1 MKITSIRAKLSV
13 FLIAAAILTA
23 VLIGLITYRHTLKEN
38 EDLLDYQL
46 RQMALSLRDQGVVA
60 DPSYYQQGDASD
72 VVIQIWNSNGSMLYL
87 SVPGAPLFDRAT
99 LGFTDVDVQPS
110 ISLNTYPKRWR
121 VFSIATRDRII
132 QVAQPLELRTDLAAT
147 AALRSLT
154 PLLAFVPLMAV
165 LIWWTVGNS
174 LSPLQ
179 RVAKEVRQRDAR
191 SLEQVAQTDLPS
203 EVLPLITALNSL
215 LARLKQ
221 AFTSQRAFVADA
233 AHELRSP
240 LTALKLQLQLLGNA
254 PDDAAKKQALDQ
266 LNQGVDR
273 SSHLIEQLLIAAQTD
288 PADTQIQLQS
298 INLAELTRQTIADL
312 FPIAQSRELQLE
324 LAAPEQL
331 LIPADEA
338 RLSILIRNLI
348 DNAIRYTPN
357 GGQVHASVVHHGQG
371 VELLV
376 EDSGP
381 GIALSDR
388 ERVFSRFYRLNNHPS
403 QQTGSG
409 LGLSIVKN
417 IVDQHGAQ
425 IRLDSSALG
434 GLKVSVM
441 FQVSS
446 SRRIAYSVLMGINR
460 H

>member
-23 VLIGLITYRHTLKEN
+23 LLIGLITYRHTLKEN

-46 RQMALSLRDQGVVA
+46 RQIALSLRDQGVVA
-60 DPSYYQQGDASD
+60 DPSYYQQGDALD

-99 LGFTDVDVQPS
+99 LGFTDVDVQLN

-121 VFSIATRDRII
+121 VFSVATRDRII
-132 QVAQPLELRTDLAAT
+132 QVAQPLDLRTDLAAT

-154 PLLAFVPLMAV
+154 PLLAFVPLMAL

-174 LSPLQ
+174 LLPLQ
-179 RVAKEVRQRDAR
+179 RVANEVEQRDAR
-191 SLEQVAQTDLPS
+191 SLEQVAETDLPS
-203 EVLPLITALNSL
+203 EVVPLITALNSL
-215 LARLKQ
+215 LARLQQ
-221 AFTSQRAFVADA
+221 AFSSQRAFVADA

-288 PADTQIQLQS
+288 PADTQIQLQAYAPS
-298 INLAELTRQTIADL
+298 TNIAELTRQTIADL

-331 LIPADEA
+331 LIPVDAA

-357 GGQVHASVVHHGQG
+357 GGQVHTSVIDHGSQ

-381 GIALSDR
+381 GIAPSDR

-425 IRLDSSALG
+425 ITLTSSALG
-434 GLKVSVM
+434 GLKVSVI
-441 FQVSS
+441 FQASS
-446 SRRIAYSVLMGINR
+446 N
-460 H
+460 

>member
-23 VLIGLITYRHTLKEN
+23 LLIGLITYRHTLKEN

-46 RQMALSLRDQGVVA
+46 RQIALSLRDQGVVA
-60 DPSYYQQGDASD
+60 DPSYYQQGDALD

-99 LGFTDVDVQPS
+99 LGLTDVDVQLN

-121 VFSIATRDRII
+121 VFSVATRDRII
-132 QVAQPLELRTDLAAT
+132 QVAQPLDLRTDLAAT

-154 PLLAFVPLMAV
+154 PLLAFVPLMAL

-174 LSPLQ
+174 LLPLQ
-179 RVAKEVRQRDAR
+179 RVANEVEQRDAR
-191 SLEQVAQTDLPS
+191 SLEQVAETDLPS
-203 EVLPLITALNSL
+203 EVVPLITALNSL
-215 LARLKQ
+215 LARLQQ
-221 AFTSQRAFVADA
+221 AFSSQRAFVADA

-288 PADTQIQLQS
+288 PADTQIQLQAYAPS
-298 INLAELTRQTIADL
+298 TNIAELTRQTIADL

-331 LIPADEA
+331 LIPVDAA

-357 GGQVHASVVHHGQG
+357 GGQVHTSVIDHGSQ

-381 GIALSDR
+381 GIAPSDR

-425 IRLDSSALG
+425 ITLTSSALG
-434 GLKVSVM
+434 GLKVSVI
-441 FQVSS
+441 FQASS
-446 SRRIAYSVLMGINR
+446 N
-460 H
+460 

>member
-23 VLIGLITYRHTLKEN
+23 LLIGFITYRHTLKEN

-46 RQMALSLRDQGVVA
+46 RQIALSLRDQGVVA
-60 DPSYYQQGDASD
+60 DPSYYQQGDALD

-99 LGFTDVDVQPS
+99 LGFTDVDVPPN

-132 QVAQPLELRTDLAAT
+132 QVAQPLDLRTDLAAT

-154 PLLAFVPLMAV
+154 PLLAFVPLMAL

-174 LSPLQ
+174 LLPLQ
-179 RVAKEVRQRDAR
+179 RVAKEVEQRDAR
-191 SLEQVAQTDLPS
+191 SLEQVAETGLPS
-203 EVLPLITALNSL
+203 EVIPLIVALNSL

-221 AFTSQRAFVADA
+221 AFSSQRAFVADA

-288 PADTQIQLQS
+288 PADTQIQLQANAPS
-298 INLAELTRQTIADL
+298 TNIAELTRQTIVDL

-331 LIPADEA
+331 LIPVDAA

-357 GGQVHASVVHHGQG
+357 GGQVHTSVIDHGQQ

-381 GIALSDR
+381 GIAPSDR
-388 ERVFSRFYRLNNHPS
+388 EQVFSRFYRLNNHPS

-417 IVDQHGAQ
+417 ITDQYGAQ
-425 IRLDSSALG
+425 ITLESSALG
-434 GLKVSVM
+434 GLKIRII
-441 FQVSS
+441 FQVS
-446 SRRIAYSVLMGINR
+446 LN
-460 H
+460 